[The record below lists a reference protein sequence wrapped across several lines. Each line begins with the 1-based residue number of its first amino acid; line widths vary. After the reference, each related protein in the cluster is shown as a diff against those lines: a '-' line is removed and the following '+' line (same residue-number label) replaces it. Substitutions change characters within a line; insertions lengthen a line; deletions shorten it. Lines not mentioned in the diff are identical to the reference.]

1 MKLLNR
7 EHFSIEKMSLIGRI
21 SLMPLQSEAQI
32 RMVLLKMVGQMEDIA
47 TRIQR
52 R

>member
-7 EHFSIEKMSLIGRI
+7 EHSNIERMSLIGRI
-21 SLMPLQSEAQI
+21 SVILPKLEVLI
-32 RMVLLKMVGQMEDIA
+32 RMVVLRMVGQMEDIVIH
-47 TRIQR
+47 IQR